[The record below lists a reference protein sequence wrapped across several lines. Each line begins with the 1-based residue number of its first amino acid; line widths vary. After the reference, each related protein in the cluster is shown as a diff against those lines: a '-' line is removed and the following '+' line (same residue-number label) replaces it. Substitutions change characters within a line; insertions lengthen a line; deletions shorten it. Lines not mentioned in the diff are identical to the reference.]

1 MAREI
6 IDVVTK
12 EDGDERLDQFVGRFY
27 GGRTRGTVEA
37 VLDAN
42 PALPPLDRFR
52 RQAQGSRC
60 RRSRM
65 IPATAIPSG
74 PGIDRYGLAHP
85 HHPDHRSF
93 WLQYHPEAR
102 SGVSWSDDHRPGRL

>member
-42 PALPPLDRFR
+42 PGLAALGPFPPAGTRIALPKV
-52 RQAQGSRC
+52 A
-60 RRSRM
+60 
-65 IPATAIPSG
+65 
-74 PGIDRYGLAHP
+74 
-85 HHPDHRSF
+85 
-93 WLQYHPEAR
+93 
-102 SGVSWSDDHRPGRL
+102 DDTGDGDSVRPWD